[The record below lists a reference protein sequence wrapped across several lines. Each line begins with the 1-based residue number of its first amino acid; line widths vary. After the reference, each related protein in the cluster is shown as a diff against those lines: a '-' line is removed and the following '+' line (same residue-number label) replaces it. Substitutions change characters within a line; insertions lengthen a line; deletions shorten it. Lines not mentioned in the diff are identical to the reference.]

1 MIYLLTIDLNILFG
15 STIKYNKRVKI
26 SQSGHPIKKQDRQ
39 HIVLLKNSYF
49 LQENHKLIYI
59 QLTATSVDH
68 AGNLKTVP

>member
-39 HIVLLKNSYF
+39 HIVLLKN
-49 LQENHKLIYI
+49 NHKLIYI